1 MNSFDKLIIE
11 NNNMKA
17 KNKIFIKKF
26 NFDYNTL
33 NNEIHNGLEEFYK
46 TYPYYKVYGNSEKY
60 KIKMNSI
67 HTNMDKI
74 NNDIF
79 LLDNTIEKKVI
90 DINKVIHNM
99 NMKLKEAKKLNKSL
113 KEKSNNLE
121 EGALSSEQ
129 LFEDEKTTYQ
139 TNVLNIIIY
148 VIAYAYIGNSIYKL
162 IKK

>member
-1 MNSFDKLIIE
+1 MNSFDKLIP
-11 NNNMKA
+11 
-17 KNKIFIKKF
+17 KNKEFIKKF

-33 NNEIHNGLEEFYK
+33 TSEIDNSLEEFYK
-46 TYPYYKVYGNSEKY
+46 TYPYYKVYSNSEKY
-60 KIKMNSI
+60 KNKMNLI
-67 HTNMDKI
+67 HANMDKI

-99 NMKLKEAKKLNKSL
+99 NVKLTESKKINKNL
-113 KEKSNNLE
+113 RNKSNNLE

-129 LFEDEKTTYQ
+129 LFQDEKTTYQ
-139 TNVLNIIIY
+139 TNVLNIMIY
-148 VIAYAYIGNSIYKL
+148 LIAYGYIGNSIYKL

>member
-1 MNSFDKLIIE
+1 M
-11 NNNMKA
+11 
-17 KNKIFIKKF
+17 KNKNKVFIRQF
-26 NFDYNTL
+26 NNEYNTL
-33 NNEIHNGLEEFYK
+33 NTNIHTSLEEFYK
-46 TYPYYKVYGNSEKY
+46 TYPYYKVYNTSEKY
-60 KIKMNSI
+60 KTKMNSI